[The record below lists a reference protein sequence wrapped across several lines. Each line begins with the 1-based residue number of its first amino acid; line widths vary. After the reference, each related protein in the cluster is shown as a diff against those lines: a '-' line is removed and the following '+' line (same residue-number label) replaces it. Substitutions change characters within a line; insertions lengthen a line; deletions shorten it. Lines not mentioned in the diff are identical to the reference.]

1 MLVTEIVLSIC
12 LNFYNSCVWVPF
24 FFFFLARNA
33 PSKEDNILSI
43 ELKINISLI
52 SIFFSVLKC
61 TYLLGSKNEK

>member
-12 LNFYNSCVWVPF
+12 LNFYNSCVWVP

-52 SIFFSVLKC
+52 SIFFSVLEC